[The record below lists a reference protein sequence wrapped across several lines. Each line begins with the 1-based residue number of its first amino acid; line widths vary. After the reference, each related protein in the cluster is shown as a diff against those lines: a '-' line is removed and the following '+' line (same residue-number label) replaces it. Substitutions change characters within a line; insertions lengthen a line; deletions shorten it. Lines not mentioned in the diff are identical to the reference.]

1 MTYNKERNSVARR
14 RHRNEREDGISKDF
28 KIDIVNMLKDLKENK
43 HNEETNRKYKKD
55 PNRTNRNRK
64 YNIRKEESL
73 NGFNRQ
79 LGTIEDE

>member
-1 MTYNKERNSVARR
+1 
-14 RHRNEREDGISKDF
+14 
-28 KIDIVNMLKDLKENK
+28 MLKDLKENK

-55 PNRTNRNRK
+55 PNRTIRNRK
-64 YNIRKEESL
+64 YNIRKEEAL